1 MTRRRSRLEIQ
12 LEILNSLKLGIK
24 KPTRIMNNVNIS
36 WKSLQNA
43 VDNMLSQDLIFE
55 IDTSYSE
62 DSRTSRIY
70 ELTSKGINVLK
81 YFQKAE
87 NMFGIVKVVE

>member
-12 LEILNSLKLGIK
+12 LEILNSLKLGFK
-24 KPTRIMNNVNIS
+24 KPTRIMYNVNVS
-36 WKSLQNA
+36 WKSLQNSF
-43 VDNMLSQDLIFE
+43 DNMISQDLIFE
-55 IDTSYSE
+55 IDTSYGE

-87 NMFGIVKVVE
+87 NMYGIVKIIE